1 LLAFLGVIVGAAL
14 GYLLWLSRNVA
25 PPADISQALT
35 HNPENY
41 KLALGHM
48 SDLTVEAFAV
58 LRAPAAGAALSL
70 SIGFVLA
77 FILRRK
83 QRAIQAGLLTA
94 VTIACF
100 IYFAHMALGV
110 FDPYLSSRPLAE
122 AIKQRLAPGDLVVIN
137 GEYQGGSSIGF
148 YLPQKVLILNGLMTG
163 LQFGSTFPD
172 APPVFIGDGEIA
184 QLWSGERRVFLFTH
198 DRELE
203 KLRSVIKGEMFQVA
217 AAGEKSVYSN
227 RP

>member
-1 LLAFLGVIVGAAL
+1 
-14 GYLLWLSRNVA
+14 
-25 PPADISQALT
+25 
-35 HNPENY
+35 
-41 KLALGHM
+41 M

-58 LRAPAAGAALSL
+58 LRTPAAGAALSL
-70 SIGFVLA
+70 SIGFALA

-172 APPVFIGDGEIA
+172 APPVFIGDGDIA

-203 KLRSVIKGEMFQVA
+203 KLRSVIKGEMFRLA
-217 AAGEKSVYSN
+217 AAGEKSIYSN
-227 RP
+227 KP